1 MIFNKNISNE
11 LLNLLDYY
19 SSLNVNNFFNDT
31 ITQKS
36 TKKSNR
42 LNTFQ
47 DILELTKKQLNI
59 LNNDIVFRGN
69 PLSKVLVLNGF
80 ISNEDSKSSKLFN
93 VTVYDL
99 LVKMLL
105 AINIKEEDFFLTNL
119 SFSKNIHDEKSKTFN
134 LFFRKILPIIKP
146 NIILLLGKFSYNN
159 LLSKNKII
167 DDIHGKFE
175 NVDING
181 IDYTITTTYHPE
193 DLIHNPDLK
202 KNAWNDLK
210 ALKFKLL

>member
-19 SSLNVNNFFNDT
+19 YSLNVNNFFNDT

-42 LNTFQ
+42 NAFQ

-59 LNNDIVFRGN
+59 FNNDIIFKGN
-69 PLSKVLVLNGF
+69 PQCKVLVLNGF
-80 ISNEDSKSSKLFN
+80 LSNEDSKPSKLLS
-93 VTVYDL
+93 VTSHEL

-105 AINIKEEDFFLTNL
+105 AINIKEEDFFLTSL
-119 SFSKNIHDEKSKTFN
+119 SFSKNILDEKSKTLNF
-134 LFFRKILPIIKP
+134 FFRKILPIIEP

-175 NVDING
+175 NIDING
-181 IDYTITTTYHPE
+181 INYIITATYHPE

>member
-19 SSLNVNNFFNDT
+19 YSLNVNNFFNDT
-31 ITQKS
+31 ITQKG

-59 LNNDIVFRGN
+59 LNNDIIFRGN
-69 PLSKVLVLNGF
+69 LQCKVLVLNGF
-80 ISNEDSKSSKLFN
+80 ISNEDSKPGKLLS

-105 AINIKEEDFFLTNL
+105 AINIKEEDFFLTSL
-119 SFSKNIHDEKSKTFN
+119 SFSKNILDEKSKTLN

-175 NVDING
+175 NIDING

>member
-1 MIFNKNISNE
+1 MIFNKNISNK

-19 SSLNVNNFFNDT
+19 SSLNVNNFFSDST
-31 ITQKS
+31 TQKS
-36 TKKSNR
+36 IKIRNR
-42 LNTFQ
+42 LNSFE
-47 DILELTKKQLNI
+47 DILELTKKKLNI

-69 PLSKVLVLNGF
+69 PQCKVLVLNGF
-80 ISNEDSKSSKLFN
+80 ISNEDSKSGKLIS
-93 VTVYDL
+93 VTAYDL

-105 AINIKEEDFFLTNL
+105 AINIKEEDFFLTSL
-119 SFSKNIHDEKSKTFN
+119 SLSKNIFDEKSKTFN

-175 NVDING
+175 NIDING
-181 IDYTITTTYHPE
+181 TDYTITTTYHPE
-193 DLIHNPDLK
+193 DLTNNPDLK

>member
-181 IDYTITTTYHPE
+181 IDYTIMTTYHPE

>member
-1 MIFNKNISNE
+1 MIFNKNISND

-19 SSLNVNNFFNDT
+19 YSLNVNNFFYDT

-36 TKKSNR
+36 TPKSNR

-59 LNNDIVFRGN
+59 LTNDVIFRGN
-69 PLSKVLVLNGF
+69 LQSKVLVLNGF
-80 ISNEDSKSSKLFN
+80 ISNEDRKSSKLLS

-105 AINIKEEDFFLTNL
+105 AINIKEEDFFLTSL
-119 SFSKNIHDEKSKTFN
+119 SFSKNILDEKSKILN
-134 LFFRKILPIIKP
+134 LFFRKILPIMKP
-146 NIILLLGKFSYNN
+146 NIIILLGKFSYNN

-175 NVDING
+175 NIDING
-181 IDYTITTTYHPE
+181 TDYTITTTYHPE
-193 DLIHNPDLK
+193 DLTQNPDLK

>member
-1 MIFNKNISNE
+1 MIFNKNISND

-19 SSLNVNNFFNDT
+19 YSLNVNNFFYDT

-59 LNNDIVFRGN
+59 LTNDVIFRGN
-69 PLSKVLVLNGF
+69 LQSKVLVLNGF
-80 ISNEDSKSSKLFN
+80 ISNEDRKSSKLLS

-105 AINIKEEDFFLTNL
+105 AINIKEEDFFLTSL
-119 SFSKNIHDEKSKTFN
+119 SFSKNILDEKSKILN
-134 LFFRKILPIIKP
+134 LFFRKILPIMKP
-146 NIILLLGKFSYNN
+146 NIIILLGKFSYNN

-175 NVDING
+175 NIDING
-181 IDYTITTTYHPE
+181 TDYTITTTYHPE
-193 DLIHNPDLK
+193 DLTQNPDLK

>member
-1 MIFNKNISNE
+1 
-11 LLNLLDYY
+11 
-19 SSLNVNNFFNDT
+19 
-31 ITQKS
+31 QKS

-80 ISNEDSKSSKLFN
+80 ISNENSKSSKLFN

-167 DDIHGKFE
+167 D
-175 NVDING
+175 
-181 IDYTITTTYHPE
+181 
-193 DLIHNPDLK
+193 
-202 KNAWNDLK
+202 
-210 ALKFKLL
+210 

>member
-36 TKKSNR
+36 SKKSNR

>member
-105 AINIKEEDFFLTNL
+105 AINIKEEDFFLTSL

>member
-181 IDYTITTTYHPE
+181 TDYTITTTYHPE

>member
-19 SSLNVNNFFNDT
+19 YSLNVNNFFNDT

-59 LNNDIVFRGN
+59 FNNDIIFRGN
-69 PLSKVLVLNGF
+69 LKCKVLVLNGF
-80 ISNEDSKSSKLFN
+80 ISSEDSKLSKLLS

-105 AINIKEEDFFLTNL
+105 AINIKEEDFFLTSL
-119 SFSKNIHDEKSKTFN
+119 SFSKNILDEKSKTLN
-134 LFFRKILPIIKP
+134 LFFRKILPIIRP

-175 NVDING
+175 IIDING

-202 KNAWNDLK
+202 KNAWNDLR

>member
-47 DILELTKKQLNI
+47 HILELTKKQLNI

>member
-36 TKKSNR
+36 IKKSNR

>member
-19 SSLNVNNFFNDT
+19 YSLNVNNFLNDT

-47 DILELTKKQLNI
+47 EILELTKKQLNI
-59 LNNDIVFRGN
+59 LNNDIIFRGN
-69 PLSKVLVLNGF
+69 LQCKVLVLNGF
-80 ISNEDSKSSKLFN
+80 ISNEDSKPSQLLS

-105 AINIKEEDFFLTNL
+105 AINIKEEDFFLTSL
-119 SFSKNIHDEKSKTFN
+119 SFSKNIFDEKSKTLN
-134 LFFRKILPIIKP
+134 LFFREILPIIKP

-159 LLSKNKII
+159 LISKNKII

-175 NVDING
+175 NIDING

-193 DLIHNPDLK
+193 DLIHNPHLK

-210 ALKFKLL
+210 ALKLKL

>member
-1 MIFNKNISNE
+1 MIFNKNISND

-19 SSLNVNNFFNDT
+19 YSLNVNNFFYDT

-59 LNNDIVFRGN
+59 LTNDIIFRGN
-69 PLSKVLVLNGF
+69 LQSKVLVLNGF
-80 ISNEDSKSSKLFN
+80 ISNEDRKSSKLLS

-105 AINIKEEDFFLTNL
+105 AINIKEEDFFLTSL
-119 SFSKNIHDEKSKTFN
+119 SFSKNILDEKSKILN
-134 LFFRKILPIIKP
+134 LFFRKILPIMKP
-146 NIILLLGKFSYNN
+146 NIIILLGKFSYNN

-175 NVDING
+175 NIDING
-181 IDYTITTTYHPE
+181 TDYTITTTYHPE
-193 DLIHNPDLK
+193 DLTQNPDLK

>member
-47 DILELTKKQLNI
+47 DILEFTKKQLNI

>member
-105 AINIKEEDFFLTNL
+105 AINIKEEDFFLTSL
-119 SFSKNIHDEKSKTFN
+119 SFSKNIYDEKSKTFN